1 MPSQCRET
9 AAAATSAAAGGGIAN
24 GASAEESGGRT
35 TSPLPPDLKVE
46 RLVRARIPTKHG
58 EFYVSLYRS
67 SRDPAKE
74 HMAIAFG
81 DVAATAEVRRGG
93 GGPARSALLR
103 PRSDG

>member
-9 AAAATSAAAGGGIAN
+9 AAPATSVAAAIAN

-35 TSPLPPDLKVE
+35 TSPFPPDLKVD

-67 SRDPAKE
+67 SRDPTKE

-81 DVAATAEVRRGG
+81 DVATTAEVWRCGD
-93 GGPARSALLR
+93 GPTISATFR
-103 PRSDG
+103 HCPNR